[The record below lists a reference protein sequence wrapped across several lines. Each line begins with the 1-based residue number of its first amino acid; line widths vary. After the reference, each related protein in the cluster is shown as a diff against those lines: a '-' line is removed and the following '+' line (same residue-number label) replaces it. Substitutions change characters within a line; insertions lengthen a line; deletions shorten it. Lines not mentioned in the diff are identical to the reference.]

1 MKLPWQP
8 LNLGRQMVVVC
19 RDHSNVDG
27 GNGAISA
34 ACYEKTLCIVHLIH
48 HLLLVHKYV
57 DAKYWLVLWIYLF
70 RQTICA
76 MGKSRTPTLIIAYL
90 LAHPLSASS
99 SATQEPPTPESLLA
113 LLRQVRS
120 IAEPNPGFMAQ
131 LNLYH
136 RMGCPSTVDNHPL
149 YQRWCYER
157 RVQSLIALGQ
167 APGIE
172 DIAFGDEA
180 VGVGVV
186 ADTSKRSGNSKSFRC
201 RRCRTQLGTDAC
213 LVEHSPASSAS
224 PRNPRNGGIGEV
236 VETGQCAHLFLD
248 PLSWM
253 RAELSEG
260 RLEGRLE
267 CPNGKCR
274 QNVGKY
280 AWQGM
285 KCSCG
290 QWVVPAISLARGKV
304 DEVARRAGGDAR

>member
-1 MKLPWQP
+1 
-8 LNLGRQMVVVC
+8 
-19 RDHSNVDG
+19 
-27 GNGAISA
+27 
-34 ACYEKTLCIVHLIH
+34 
-48 HLLLVHKYV
+48 
-57 DAKYWLVLWIYLF
+57 
-70 RQTICA
+70 
-76 MGKSRTPTLIIAYL
+76 MGKSRTPTLLIAYL

-99 SATQEPPTPESLLA
+99 SAIQEPPTPESLLA

-120 IAEPNPGFMAQ
+120 FAEPNPGFMAQ

-157 RVQSLIALGQ
+157 RVQYSIALGQ
-167 APGIE
+167 PPGIE

-180 VGVGVV
+180 VTAAGEVT
-186 ADTSKRSGNSKSFRC
+186 DTSKRSENSKAFRC

-224 PRNPRNGGIGEV
+224 PRNPTNSRSAEV
-236 VETGQCAHLFLD
+236 IETGRDAQPCAHIFLD

-253 RAELSEG
+253 RAELSQG

-290 QWVVPAISLARGKV
+290 QWVVPAILLAKGKV
-304 DEVARRAGGDAR
+304 DEVVTRKARGDGR

>member
-1 MKLPWQP
+1 MSS
-8 LNLGRQMVVVC
+8 
-19 RDHSNVDG
+19 SNKAWMAV
-27 GNGAISA
+27 A
-34 ACYEKTLCIVHLIH
+34 AS
-48 HLLLVHKYV
+48 
-57 DAKYWLVLWIYLF
+57 F
-70 RQTICA
+70 A
-76 MGKSRTPTLIIAYL
+76 MGKSRAPTLIIAYL

-99 SATQEPPTPESLLA
+99 SATQEPPTPETLLA

-120 IAEPNPGFMAQ
+120 FAEPNPGFMAQ

-157 RVQSLIALGQ
+157 RVQYSIALGQ

-180 VGVGVV
+180 AGEVTDSG
-186 ADTSKRSGNSKSFRC
+186 KRAENSKAFRC

-213 LVEHSPASSAS
+213 LVEHFPASSAS
-224 PRNPRNGGIGEV
+224 PRNARNGRSGEA
-236 VETGQCAHLFLD
+236 VETGRNTQPCAHIFLD

-290 QWVVPAISLARGKV
+290 QWVVPGISLAKGKV
-304 DEVARRAGGDAR
+304 DEVARKAGGDGR